1 MSFSWTQE
9 EVENVNKW
17 NSDEDAQLK
26 YAFKLYGP

>member
-9 EVENVNKW
+9 ELEIKW
-17 NSDEDAQLK
+17 NADEDAQLK